1 MEANT
6 AVTTHKQFTNGNAQ
20 PPEPIEEDSE
30 LWQVLEPWP
39 SPVGPEIIPAI
50 ESALKKHLFLST
62 EAALTCALW
71 VAHADMFMNL
81 KTMEP
86 NFECTPRLGITAP
99 FKGSGKTKL
108 LTVLNVLT
116 NHAVDGGLC
125 STAGFERLS
134 AKGTVAFFM
143 DEADKV
149 FSHENSDMTKSLNAG
164 WHSGQKYIKCNEK
177 NEPVAFSLF
186 SAVALAGI
194 SLPKRLCDT
203 TLDRTIL
210 IKMVQAKAGQITEK
224 YRRKKH
230 KDKFVTLGRKLL
242 RWINDHQQEI
252 ADYEPVFPDSVDGR
266 DEEKWEPLVAIAS
279 IASPE
284 LARRAMNL
292 ALKSVSVNEL
302 TELDEMN
309 RFMKSVLAV
318 YDLLKPTLTAAKH
331 NGVSSK
337 GILPTR
343 MAVELC
349 NVHRHE
355 EDDDRYWERYNS
367 VKTSKYFK
375 DEDMPIKAAQ
385 VTALFSE
392 IDVSKGTI
400 NLGDGNYMDGFSWDE
415 IVSKCSQYLPDST
428 DYVPG
433 LDLAEGGSEH
443 VSTHPHVW
451 GVDAYGSRV
460 GVSS

>member
-6 AVTTHKQFTNGNAQ
+6 TVITHKPYTNGNAQ
-20 PPEPIEEDSE
+20 PPEPIEEGSE

-39 SPVGPEIIPAI
+39 SPVGPEVISEI

-62 EAALTCALW
+62 DAALTCALW
-71 VAHADMFMNL
+71 VAHADMF
-81 KTMEP
+81 KE
-86 NFECTPRLGITAP
+86 FECTPRLGITAP

-108 LTVLNVLT
+108 LTVLNALT

-125 STAGFERLS
+125 STAAFERLS
-134 AKGTVAFFM
+134 AQGTVAFFM

-164 WHSGQKYIKCNEK
+164 WHSGQKYLKCDDK
-177 NEPVAFSLF
+177 NNVKGFPLF

-210 IKMVQAKAGQITEK
+210 IKMVVAKAGQITEK
-224 YRRKKH
+224 YRQKKH
-230 KDKFVTLGRKLL
+230 KAKFVVLGRKLL

-252 ADYEPVFPDSVDGR
+252 ADYEPTFPDSVDGR

-279 IASPE
+279 IASPK
-284 LARRAMNL
+284 LGRRAMNL

-302 TELDEMN
+302 TELDEMK

-318 YDLLKPTLTAAKH
+318 YDSLKPTLTPAKH

-375 DEDMPIKAAQ
+375 DEDMPIKPAQ
-385 VTALFSE
+385 VTALFTE

-415 IVSKCSQYLPDST
+415 IVSKCNQYLPDST
-428 DYVPG
+428 EYVPG
-433 LDLAEGGSEH
+433 EDWAEGGSEY
-443 VSTHPHVW
+443 VSTYPHVW
-451 GVDAYGSRV
+451 EVPA
-460 GVSS
+460 